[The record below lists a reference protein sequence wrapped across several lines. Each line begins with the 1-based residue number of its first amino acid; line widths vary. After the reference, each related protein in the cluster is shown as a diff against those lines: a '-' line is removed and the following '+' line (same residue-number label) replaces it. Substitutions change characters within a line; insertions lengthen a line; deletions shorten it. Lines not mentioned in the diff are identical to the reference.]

1 MGDRHSAEIGAT
13 TTGLVMAAGAAG
25 PGAVFGM
32 AFLITSAAVALFV
45 GKLAYDTSA
54 SWVPVAV
61 LLAGLAGAWACHRK
75 LWRPIMPR
83 TAARVLTG
91 VLAAGM
97 LMTYEAG
104 TAVGGIALGRATGFN
119 PEAALMDAGFRL
131 TGAMEQRI
139 ETERERVT
147 RTGKCGE
154 HKASGKLFAGTVESV
169 NLAAWCSGYL
179 PVADI
184 RQACGEFT
192 ARNGRRDKAYDDFFC
207 RELRFGKP
215 TYR

>member
-1 MGDRHSAEIGAT
+1 
-13 TTGLVMAAGAAG
+13 
-25 PGAVFGM
+25 
-32 AFLITSAAVALFV
+32 
-45 GKLAYDTSA
+45 
-54 SWVPVAV
+54 
-61 LLAGLAGAWACHRK
+61 
-75 LWRPIMPR
+75 MPL

-91 VLAAGM
+91 VLMSGM
-97 LMTYEAG
+97 LPAYEAG
-104 TAVGGIALGRATGFN
+104 TAVGGIAMGRATGFN

-139 ETERERVT
+139 EGERERVT

-154 HKASGKLFAGTVESV
+154 HKASGRLFAGTGESV
-169 NLAAWCSGYL
+169 DLAAWCSGYL

-184 RQACGEFT
+184 LHACGEFA
-192 ARNGRRDKAYDDFFC
+192 ARNGRRDKAHDDFFC